1 MKNESFPASPML
13 PIARATLVA
22 GVLDIAS
29 AFVYGLLEGHRPVLV
44 LLGIASAVWPG
55 AGRSPVAAAAAGLL
69 LHFAIML
76 AMASAFVLAARRLAW
91 LRERP
96 VLSGALYGLLLWA
109 VMNLVVLPLRWPALF
124 PRLAVLG
131 VAEQLFSH
139 IVLVGI
145 PIAWLARSI
154 RPVRSGSV

>member
-1 MKNESFPASPML
+1 MKNESSSASPML

-22 GVLDIAS
+22 GVLDIVS

-55 AGRSPVAAAAAGLL
+55 AGRSPVAAAVTGLL
-69 LHFAIML
+69 VHFAIML
-76 AMASAFVLAARRLAW
+76 AMASTFVLAARRLAW

-109 VMNLVVLPLRWPALF
+109 IMNLVVLPLRWPALF
-124 PRLAVLG
+124 PRFTVLD
-131 VAEQLFSH
+131 VTEQLFSH
-139 IVLVGI
+139 VVLVGL
-145 PIAWLARSI
+145 PIAWLARSV